1 MGKAFASAGVAF
13 LMAISALGM
22 CGRHVFGPLFD
33 WVVSTSNQE
42 SFVGLILMTVFG
54 MSFLTKGLG
63 LSNTLGSF
71 PSGMILATSRHKEKI
86 KAELSPFQ
94 GVLVGLFF
102 FSIGFEIDLALITS
116 KFGIVSSILLGIM
129 ALKVK
134 GAIITCL
141 CRLFDL
147 TLAKSQRAGFLLSKV
162 SKFAFVAFHM
172 ARSHGILD
180 EETTNLMLTAV
191 SFTMALTSLAEE
203 LGARIASSLEKDK
216 IE

>member
-1 MGKAFASAGVAF
+1 MGKAFASARVAF

-33 WVVSTSNQE
+33 WVVSASNQE
-42 SFVGLILMTVFG
+42 SFVGLILATVLG
-54 MSFLTKGLG
+54 MSFLTEGLG

-71 PSGMILATSRHKEKI
+71 ALGMILATSRHKEKI
-86 KAELSPFQ
+86 EAELSPFR
-94 GVLVGLFF
+94 GMLVGLFF
-102 FSIGFEIDLALITS
+102 FSVGFEIDLALITS
-116 KFGIVSSILLGIM
+116 KFGLVSSITLGIIM
-129 ALKVK
+129 ALK

-141 CRLFDL
+141 CRLFGL
-147 TLAKSQRAGFLLSKV
+147 TLAESQRAGFLLSEV
-162 SKFAFVAFHM
+162 SEFAFVAFHM

-180 EETTNLMLTAV
+180 TETTKLMLTAV
-191 SFTMALTSLAEE
+191 SLTMALTPLAEE